1 MIKLSKEQ
9 ILSIHSILISKTGGI
24 DGIRD
29 DGLLVSAINSPFQ
42 TFDGEELYPTV
53 FEKAACLCY
62 GLVNNHPFLDG
73 NKRIGILAMLTFLE
87 INKVIVTVTDSELIR
102 LGLDIASSKMNQ
114 YQIYEWIILHAKQ
127 KE

>member
-9 ILSIHSILISKTGGI
+9 IVSILSILISKTGGV

-29 DGLLVSAINSPFQ
+29 NGLVESAINLPFQ

-73 NKRIGILAMLTFLE
+73 NKRIGILAILTFLE
-87 INKVIVTVTDSELIR
+87 INKVIVTVTDGELIR
-102 LGLDIASSKMNQ
+102 LGLDIASGKMNQ
-114 YQIYEWIILHAKQ
+114 YQICEWIILHDEQ
-127 KE
+127 